1 MSLCTGRRLNSIKWK
16 ELYVTDEVIDRVN
29 NTSKQEIQQ
38 PNIITDGIV
47 FKWEPGVPIDC
58 DIITIKDNETNQQDE
73 VCNKNENTNIVSN
86 TEECITNINEIPEV
100 YENSSSSINIE
111 DNKNQVCNNNISEEN
126 ENIEDKSKNTKGAL
140 TDIENVNDTNI
151 VVEDDNNNCDETK
164 NLETTGI
171 DNIIVEN
178 IATDNNNIVVDK
190 IKNKIQSQSNSYNLR
205 RNKEDFSKYIGRVD
219 DDKDYTFLGLGCK
232 DYTFLQKNIEEKV

>member
-1 MSLCTGRRLNSIKWK
+1 M
-16 ELYVTDEVIDRVN
+16 
-29 NTSKQEIQQ
+29 
-38 PNIITDGIV
+38 
-47 FKWEPGVPIDC
+47 PIDC

-151 VVEDDNNNCDETK
+151 VVEDDNNNSD
-164 NLETTGI
+164 
-171 DNIIVEN
+171 
-178 IATDNNNIVVDK
+178 
-190 IKNKIQSQSNSYNLR
+190 
-205 RNKEDFSKYIGRVD
+205 
-219 DDKDYTFLGLGCK
+219 
-232 DYTFLQKNIEEKV
+232 